1 MSTMTILLLCLAA
14 GSALHTYQI
23 LTVVAWIAR
32 GRTRRGPKVSAPPIV
47 VADPLPSSAIL
58 AEADKE
64 VQADPPPD
72 PPRAEAETVTA
83 LSA

>member
-23 LTVVAWIAR
+23 LTVLAWIAR
-32 GRTRRGPKVSAPPIV
+32 GRLRRGPKVSATLTAI
-47 VADPLPSSAIL
+47 AEPLPSCAALSQS
-58 AEADKE
+58 DKE
-64 VQADPPPD
+64 VQAEPPPD
-72 PPRAEAETVTA
+72 APQSDPERATA